1 MIVSHIFVNASIND
15 NRFTCPLCSQ
25 GINKFCGK
33 QVSPT
38 MQEMNTIYTHAV
50 YWKKCFWPFLSLW
63 LYKRKFQLNS
73 SLTNA
78 VMPLQNCK
86 IGCVYKTP
94 FRKSSHIYCL
104 HPTITPAIDD
114 YLCSFPLC
122 PNFLQIIESLTTGS
136 VTFLI
141 HYVRT
146 WPTSL
151 SNIATFLTAFDIA
164 EACFAIIYIA
174 TSHTMHI
181 STHRK
186 YICLKKL
193 YLIRT
198 TISKLLTSSLSK
210 VRSCALQI
218 I

>member
-1 MIVSHIFVNASIND
+1 MLYIEKNASGLSYHCGYTRENFSLIAHSQMK
-15 NRFTCPLCSQ
+15 LCLFKVAKSDVC
-25 GINKFCGK
+25 I
-33 QVSPT
+33 
-38 MQEMNTIYTHAV
+38 
-50 YWKKCFWPFLSLW
+50 
-63 LYKRKFQLNS
+63 
-73 SLTNA
+73 
-78 VMPLQNCK
+78 
-86 IGCVYKTP
+86 YKTP

-151 SNIATFLTAFDIA
+151 LNIATFLTAFDIA

-181 STHRK
+181 STHHK
-186 YICLKKL
+186 HICLKKL
-193 YLIRT
+193 YPIRT
-198 TISKLLTSSLSK
+198 TTSKLLTSSLSK

-218 I
+218 IIMKHLTLSLLIPVRGQIKEIARLIS